1 MASVTCTR
9 CGEAVDLE
17 TATSARCPNCS
28 APLDVSIDLQS
39 GRVTPSRVAL
49 VVDDAAE
56 ARGRA
61 RTALEGE
68 GYVVVEASN
77 GPDSTLVAAEH
88 NPSIALVDEHM
99 PAMSGEH
106 ASRLLRRTAPGVLIV
121 AYTEDPGA
129 APAWADGVVDK
140 NALDRLPSLLS
151 SLVT

>member
-28 APLDVSIDLQS
+28 APLDVSIDLQT
-39 GRVTPSRVAL
+39 GRVTRSRVAL
-49 VVDDAAE
+49 VVDDDAE
-56 ARGRA
+56 ARRRA
-61 RTALEGE
+61 RTVLESE
-68 GYVVVEASN
+68 GYVVFEASN

-88 NPSIALVDEHM
+88 NPTIALVDEYM

-121 AYTEDPGA
+121 AYAEEAEGVPE
-129 APAWADGVVDK
+129 WADGAVGK
-140 NALDRLPSLLS
+140 NSLDRLPSLLS

>member
-17 TATSARCPNCS
+17 TASSARCPNCS
-28 APLDVSIDLQS
+28 APLNVSIDLQT
-39 GRVTPSRVAL
+39 GRVNPSRVAL

-61 RTALEGE
+61 RTALESE

-121 AYTEDPGA
+121 AYTEESGE
-129 APAWADGVVDK
+129 APAWADGVVGK
-140 NALDRLPSLLS
+140 NSLDRLPSLLS